1 MKQSAGRFPCRI
13 EVIMKKMNILLT
25 ASLAA
30 LTLMGGA
37 LVSSSVSAADYGQ
50 PPKMEAQQGQP
61 PQFENDN
68 GQRPQYKKDHK
79 KAPKVKK
86 DKSHKDKN
94 KWEEPKQEKQAKSQ
108 KKLKPWEEKYYEQ
121 HPEAREQDEHKGN
134 PEKKNFQDDDGNNWH
149 RL

>member
-1 MKQSAGRFPCRI
+1 
-13 EVIMKKMNILLT
+13 MKKMNILLT

-37 LVSSSVSAADYGQ
+37 LVSSSVSAADY
-50 PPKMEAQQGQP
+50 GQP

>member
-1 MKQSAGRFPCRI
+1 
-13 EVIMKKMNILLT
+13 MKKMNILLT

-79 KAPKVKK
+79 
-86 DKSHKDKN
+86 N